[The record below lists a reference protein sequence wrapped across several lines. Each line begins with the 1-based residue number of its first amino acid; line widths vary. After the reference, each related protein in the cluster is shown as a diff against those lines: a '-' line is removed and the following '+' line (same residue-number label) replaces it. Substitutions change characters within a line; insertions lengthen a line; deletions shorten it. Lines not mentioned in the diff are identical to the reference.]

1 MAKSKKDP
9 KPVDVVPV
17 DAPIGTA
24 TATATATAT
33 TVEDELELLQVDV
46 GDQVKLKQILDETVA
61 STILEHVAEDYR
73 LDNMKLALMTTAC
86 LFACLAQ
93 FAPVPFPDCRPILG
107 VCCCMYFL
115 LSGVLQLITTFVD
128 KDCILLTKPMPAT
141 AEPKNQTLKEYG
153 IRVRTNLPRFSE
165 FYTLILEFQS
175 MPDSPSVEQKWSVG
189 NFFDVDG
196 MFDEVGLVE
205 AVKEVYR
212 RLEAGK
218 YDHTGKTA
226 VAANKTKKE

>member
-1 MAKSKKDP
+1 
-9 KPVDVVPV
+9 
-17 DAPIGTA
+17 
-24 TATATATAT
+24 
-33 TVEDELELLQVDV
+33 
-46 GDQVKLKQILDETVA
+46 
-61 STILEHVAEDYR
+61 
-73 LDNMKLALMTTAC
+73 
-86 LFACLAQ
+86 
-93 FAPVPFPDCRPILG
+93 
-107 VCCCMYFL
+107 
-115 LSGVLQLITTFVD
+115 
-128 KDCILLTKPMPAT
+128 MPAT

-175 MPDSPSVEQKWSVG
+175 MSDSPSVEQKWSVG